1 LPTENVLE
9 KPEEKKDRESH
20 LLHSEIKGWWIN
32 YVMGPAERFCL
43 QKRISPNWIT
53 LSATGLCL
61 IVFGLYARGHL
72 LTAGWMVLLIG
83 SLDVLDGRVARASGR
98 VTLQGGFLD
107 SVMDRYQDFL
117 LFAGLVIFYRESWVL
132 YPILLAM
139 GGATFVPYVR
149 AKADSMQIDLSRVG
163 TMQRPE
169 RFFMLGFGSI
179 VSSIFQISLMP
190 MPMYGIGNPPPQHLL
205 ILVIVFLAVSTN
217 WTALRRISHA
227 MGCLAEKEG
236 RK

>member
-1 LPTENVLE
+1 VTVE
-9 KPEEKKDRESH
+9 KTDRESH
-20 LLHSEIKGWWIN
+20 ILHSEIKGWWIH
-32 YVMGPAERFCL
+32 YVMGPAEKFCL
-43 QKRISPNWIT
+43 KHRITPNWIT
-53 LSATGLCL
+53 LTATGLCL
-61 IVFGLYARGHL
+61 VVFALFVQGHIL
-72 LTAGWMVLLIG
+72 MGGWMVLLIG

-117 LFAGLVIFYRESWVL
+117 LFSGLVLFYRESWVI

-139 GGATFVPYVR
+139 AGATFVPYVR
-149 AKADSMQIDLSRVG
+149 AKADSMGIDLSKVG

-205 ILVIVFLAVSTN
+205 ILVILFLAVSTN
-217 WTALRRISHA
+217 WTAFRRITHA
-227 MGCLAEKEG
+227 MDRLAEREG